1 MLQKET
7 LQRTN
12 PQSYYRWTAR
22 CPTRANRA
30 FGKHGGIDFAVI
42 AVNTPYNTEYPMSLA
57 HANPQHHRHT
67 PATANRH
74 EVLRDALLETVDL
87 LQRRRA
93 DLVDETFI
101 DNYVALGWLEWHG
114 GQLRLSPL
122 GHDICLQMSER
133 LAPLDS

>member
-1 MLQKET
+1 
-7 LQRTN
+7 
-12 PQSYYRWTAR
+12 
-22 CPTRANRA
+22 
-30 FGKHGGIDFAVI
+30 
-42 AVNTPYNTEYPMSLA
+42 MSLA
-57 HANPQHHRHT
+57 TQSTTPHRHGRPT
-67 PATANRH
+67 LPGATRH

-114 GQLRLSPL
+114 GQLRVSSL
-122 GHDICLQMSER
+122 GSMICAQMSER